1 MILRMNESS
10 TVISRLESLTK
21 KRITFLGVGPMSIRV
36 VEETLKIANSF
47 NKPIALIPSRRQ
59 VDSASLGG
67 GYVCNW
73 TTQKFSQDIK
83 KRNTV
88 GNLLLSRD
96 HSGPWQGA
104 TGPDKLEVS
113 LTSAMDE
120 AKESLTADIQSGFDL
135 IHIDP
140 SQAYKR
146 GATNEDV
153 DNLALELIEHCYR
166 TSKDNNR
173 EFIYELG
180 TDEQDYHPEPIY
192 FLEDKV
198 KKIKKK
204 LMDANLPLPYYYVVQ
219 TGTKVM
225 ETRNVGSFNQPI
237 SVKGQLSPA
246 MYLPNLIKMLQ
257 ENGLRLKEHNSDYL
271 NQKSLEWHRRFGI
284 HASNVAPEFGV
295 TETRAILF
303 FLRKNGF
310 AKEHDFLID
319 YFFQQGKWKKWKLE
333 NSTLSDEE
341 LATISGHYHFS
352 DIEVQEKIEKVT
364 IEATNRSLDFDGFV
378 RASIS
383 NAIMKYTNAYGYGV

>member
-1 MILRMNESS
+1 MSYS
-10 TVISRLESLTK
+10 AKVIDRLENLTK

-36 VEETLKIANSF
+36 VEETLKIANSY

-59 VDSASLGG
+59 VDSKSLGG

-73 TTQKFSQDIK
+73 TTEKFSQDVRDINK
-83 KRNTV
+83 LN
-88 GNLLLSRD
+88 NLLLSRD
-96 HSGPWQGA
+96 HSGPWQG
-104 TGPDKLEVS
+104 TRGPENLEIS
-113 LTSAMDE
+113 LSEAMNE
-120 AKESLTADIQSGFDL
+120 AKESLTVDIQAGFDL

-146 GATNEDV
+146 GASNEEV
-153 DNLALELIEHCYR
+153 DNLALELIEHCYL
-166 TSKDNNR
+166 TSKKNNR

-192 FLEDKV
+192 YLEDKIR
-198 KKIKKK
+198 KIKKK
-204 LMDANLPLPYYYVVQ
+204 LTESKLPLPYFYVVQ

-246 MYLPNLIKMLQ
+246 MYLPNLIEMLR

-295 TETRAILF
+295 TETKAILSF
-303 FLRKNGF
+303 MKKYRFHTEYQFLV
-310 AKEHDFLID
+310 D
-319 YFFQQGKWKKWKLE
+319 YFYNAGKWKKWKLE
-333 NSTLSDEE
+333 NSTLNHEE
-341 LATISGHYHFS
+341 LAIISGHYHFS
-352 DIEVQEKIEKVT
+352 EKEVQEKIEKVT
-364 IEATNRSLDFDGFV
+364 TEARKKNLDFDGIV
-378 RASIS
+378 RESIS
-383 NAIMKYTNAYGYGV
+383 NAIKKYTNSYGYGV